1 MPGKA
6 KCRFLFYRWGGLLAF
21 PEFDRSSA
29 ILKKGEAAVADEVF

>member
-6 KCRFLFYRWGGLLAF
+6 KCRFLFYRWGDLLAF
-21 PEFDRSSA
+21 PGFDRSSA